1 MAIKFLDDEAQPSS
15 STIKFTGEPSKP
27 SIVFT
32 DTAQPLAAAPK
43 PPEDLTKP
51 AFLAPRQRATV
62 LQERAANI
70 RKEEEQKIPFDA
82 LWKDDK
88 NFKTIQDY
96 ASARFGKEGVLLA
109 GETKEQFVNY
119 RNEWFTK
126 EIEFLGSSGAK
137 GSAFQRS
144 RNDIRAAFNSYQ
156 MQSARDEGFGGLKT
170 HDEDKIDSKESMIL
184 IRYVCWRAKL
194 NCIWLEDDSV
204 ARPFQQDPRLWSY
217 DQPVFFWDRKRRA
230 MGIPVSNVSWL
241 STWLSNWETAGKKF
255 IFPDADGKKSDILEK
270 WKQFTAY
277 KSTDDKLKKE
287 ELAQLVGRAEVI
299 GYFNTLANMT

>member
-1 MAIKFLDDEAQPSS
+1 MELLSQLKKLTAVPALTKWNFGSVVDICGPRLLLPAVAVPPPPPPPKKKLDAKAPEFT
-15 STIKFTGEPSKP
+15 TI
-27 SIVFT
+27 
-32 DTAQPLAAAPK
+32 AAPEK
-43 PPEDLTKP
+43 ERWLPYAGTAVEWKKMHDWFH
-51 AFLAPRQRATV
+51 AV
-62 LQERAANI
+62 LRYLNPLVE
-70 RKEEEQKIPFDA
+70 
-82 LWKDDK
+82 LM
-88 NFKTIQDY
+88 
-96 ASARFGKEGVLLA
+96 
-109 GETKEQFVNY
+109 TKEQFVSW

-137 GSAFQRS
+137 GSVFQRS

-170 HDEDKIDSKESMIL
+170 HDEEKVDSKESMIL

-194 NCIWLEDDSV
+194 NCIWLEDDNT

-217 DQPVFFWDRKRRA
+217 DEPVFFWDRKRRA
-230 MGIPVSNVSWL
+230 MGIPVRNVSWL

-277 KSTDDKLKKE
+277 KSSDDKLKKE
-287 ELAQLVGRAEVI
+287 ELAHLVGRAEVI
-299 GYFNTLANMT
+299 SYFNTLGSIA